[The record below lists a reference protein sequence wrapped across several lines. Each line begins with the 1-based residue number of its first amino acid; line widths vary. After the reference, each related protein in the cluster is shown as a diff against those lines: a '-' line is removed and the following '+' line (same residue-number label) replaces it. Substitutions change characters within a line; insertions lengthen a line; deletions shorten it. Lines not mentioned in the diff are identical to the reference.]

1 MQLNVEGDTTQVEV
15 ERVINLGY
23 SGRDQDA
30 VQDHIE
36 ELASEGIDPPDQ
48 VPMTYQVAPYIA
60 LVDPGNI
67 TVIGDETS
75 GEAEFG
81 LLVTSN
87 DIFVLAASD
96 HTDRN
101 LESENVQLSKQ
112 VTPNV
117 ISRTAWR
124 MENVREQ
131 WSEISI
137 TAVNT
142 REGKEELYQ
151 KATLGEILSPEKIIE
166 LCEQRHCGSLN
177 GTLILSGT
185 VPTESGGVSPG
196 ERFEVVLEHPTDDR
210 ELRVGYDIR
219 TVEM

>member
-1 MQLNVEGDTTQVEV
+1 MELDVEGEATQVHV

-48 VPMTYQVAPYIA
+48 IPTTYEVSPHIS

-67 TVIGDETS
+67 TVIGGETS

-81 LLVTSN
+81 LVITEN
-87 DIFVLAASD
+87 DMFVLAASD

-101 LESENVQLSKQ
+101 LESESVHLSKQ

-124 MENVREQ
+124 LETVREQ
-131 WSEISI
+131 WDEISI
-137 TAVNT
+137 TAMNT
-142 REGKEELYQ
+142 REGEAELYQ
-151 KATLGEILSPEKIIE
+151 KATLGEILPPEEIIDV
-166 LCEQRHCGSLN
+166 CERRYSGSLTD
-177 GTLILSGT
+177 TLILSGT
-185 VPTESGGVSPG
+185 VPTVSSGVSPG
-196 ERFEVVLEHPTDDR
+196 ERFEVVLEHPTDSR

-219 TVEM
+219 TVDE